1 MNESPLNESHMDESR
16 MDDPPVKDSLWQRL
30 RDLVAAPRRLMDCVG
45 AAPRWW
51 VPGLLIFLVIGGF
64 SWVVAPI
71 SGPENLEIMRDSKIM
86 RLMSEDVW
94 QQQYE
99 QALDPAPGKRA
110 LQALGAGFSGW
121 IMVIIFGF
129 ILGFFVRMSGGQG
142 TFKQALGVVS
152 WASLIP
158 FGIGSLVKLPLVLKT
173 ESVSRVTVGLAA
185 LIPDRDP
192 TSALSQVLMT
202 YGDFFTWW
210 GLAVLVVGFSA
221 VFGLRR
227 NSATVAV
234 LVPWALASA
243 IPLTM
248 GLLFM

>member
-1 MNESPLNESHMDESR
+1 MNDSPMNDSEMN
-16 MDDPPVKDSLWQRL
+16 DSLWQRL
-30 RDLVAAPRRLMDCVG
+30 RDLVVAPRRLMEGVG
-45 AAPRWW
+45 TAPRWW

-64 SWVVAPI
+64 SWVAAPI
-71 SGPENLEIMRDSKIM
+71 SGPEQLELMRDSKIM
-86 RLMSEDVW
+86 RLMTEDVW

-99 QALDPAPGKRA
+99 QALDPEPGKRA

-121 IMVIIFGF
+121 IMIILFGF

-158 FGIGSLVKLPLVLKT
+158 FGIGPLVKLPLVLKT
-173 ESVSRVTVGLAA
+173 ESVYKVTIGLAA

-192 TSALSQVLMT
+192 SSALSQVLMT

-221 VFGLRR
+221 VFGLSR

-234 LVPWALASA
+234 LLPWALASA
-243 IPLTM
+243 IPLGI